1 MLKHYKGKKEFY
13 SYNKNNVTEQEKHKH
28 ENGIYFTSDTH
39 EVFMN
44 GHSYGKDADTA
55 KLGKDILISEGPLA
69 TTAIQNAFGGTISKD
84 MTIAD
89 VLSKLLCKT
98 KYPTLS
104 YSKATISMTDPEIT
118 RNITT
123 GPASGSVVEV
133 GTPVSV
139 TFTGGASQLS
149 PSSNS
154 VSGFNGY
161 VLTTKDENQ
170 NIILPDTY
178 TVLRDKTSFSES
190 WSDVSLPV
198 AGYTLTKTTPSGG
211 LTNGDTSPKTSTNQ
225 TAITNLSYTF
235 SGTVA
240 EGYNSCSVTETTPQG
255 TAVVP
260 HDIEAG
266 KFFVVANTGDISLD
280 HINNKVTSTVGT
292 PGQSHTI
299 AAKTTSKSYTCTGAY
314 PILFNGTSY
323 TGAENDTPTYVNGVV
338 VAESDTLVKSGDLW
352 QGTKTIYVKFPQQN
366 GHPWKIGIPN
376 YYNATT
382 ITAHSYESLV
392 DKNYTT
398 ELTFTKKAKLDSDN
412 KVETD
417 KEGNIIYV
425 TGTGVCT
432 TGTTYAYTVWE
443 CVGNEGSNGVKL
455 TINLAR
461 Q

>member
-104 YSKATISMTDPEIT
+104 YNRATISMTDPEIT

-139 TFTGGASQLS
+139 TFTGGASQLN

-154 VSGFNGY
+154 VSGFSGY

-170 NIILPDTY
+170 NIILPATY
-178 TVLRDKTSFSES
+178 TVLKDKTSFSEN
-190 WSDVSLPV
+190 WTNVSLPTV
-198 AGYTLTKTTPSGG
+198 GYTLTKTSQSES
-211 LTNGDTSPKTSTNQ
+211 LTNTDASTKTSTAQ
-225 TAITNLSYTF
+225 TAITSLSYTF
-235 SGTVA
+235 QGTVA
-240 EGYNSCSVTETTPQG
+240 AGNNQCSVQETTPQG
-255 TAVVP
+255 TATVP
-260 HDIEAG
+260 YDIEAG
-266 KFFVVANTGDISLD
+266 KYFIVANTGDISLD
-280 HINNKVTSTVGT
+280 HVNDKVTSSVGT
-292 PGQSHTI
+292 PGQTYTI
-299 AAKTTSKSYTCTGAY
+299 QAKTTSKSYTCTGAY

-323 TGAENDTPTYVNGVV
+323 ESTGGDDTETINGVV
-338 VAESDTLVKSGDLW
+338 AAESDTLVKSDNLW
-352 QGTKTIYVKFPQQN
+352 QGSRTIYVKFPQQN

-382 ITAHSYESLV
+382 ITAYSYDSLV
-392 DKNYTT
+392 AKKYTG

-417 KEGNIIYV
+417 GDGNIIYV
-425 TGTGVCT
+425 TGKEYCT
-432 TGTTYAYTVWE
+432 TGVEYPYTVWE

-455 TINLAR
+455 TINLAK
-461 Q
+461 